1 MFFLGIA
8 LLGIIAFTQISVN
21 FLPSIQIPELFI
33 ETDYT
38 NASAAEV
45 EKTITKPIESITST
59 VDGVSKISSVSRD
72 GRSLVTLKLAWG
84 TDVNYAMLE
93 VREKLDELRASLP
106 ENADRSTIYK
116 IDPSTEA
123 IMTLSVNNKQK
134 DSSGIS
140 NGFAADPVQEDNA
153 SGNIKNKL
161 SISSNNAI
169 SQNIVGDLPADQA
182 GSLAQLKEFSETVI
196 KKRFEQLNGVS
207 QAVVSG
213 GFQNEIEVRA
223 NPQKLESFG
232 LNFQDVQNALKNSNL
247 NLEGGSINEGVF
259 RYPLRTVGEFSS
271 VSDIL
276 SVPISTKNAS
286 IPLNEVASVNQ
297 VFAEREGLTRV
308 NGNEAILIYIKK
320 DAHSNTISISKRVRE
335 AVTQLNHDYPQ
346 LNISV
351 IFDQSEF
358 IQESISDIEQA
369 IIYGALLA
377 LLVLFLFLR
386 NPRYPLLVG
395 AVTPFSIL
403 ATIILMYFFGISFN
417 IISLTGLAL
426 GIGMVGDNAIII
438 VENFSRLRE
447 RGSSI
452 MDAVIGGS
460 KEINLS
466 VSAATFTNVAIFLPV
481 IFVKGIAQQLFLD
494 MALTMTFSLMASLL
508 VSVTLVPSFLARL
521 GAATPGQAKMRHKGN
536 LKNENT
542 KGTRRLGFLS
552 KSLSYIKTSYEKGRT
567 VYLSVLRYLIN
578 NPKPVLIGTCIL
590 ILISLSSAFLIK
602 SKEAPDI
609 DQSRFVVDLT
619 LPPSSTL
626 NAVSAMSASVENL
639 LHSMPQIKDVVADV
653 GISSKE
659 DYFKIIN
666 AATNKSTIECRV
678 KPGYSAKNTIDLFRK
693 KMKNLIPTLNKY
705 SASLLVTRP
714 STTFERI
721 LQSGK
726 SDIDIDII
734 GRDLETAYN
743 LADAAESKLG
753 KLSYLSDVGLGSE
766 SAGQSNQIIIKLNSE
781 KIKAY
786 NISPSKII
794 DEISGLFKKE
804 TVTYFNDFDKKI
816 AIKVMPTVVNNNENG
831 INYVKT
837 LLNYGI
843 RNGNDPA
850 SPVIPIRDLVDV
862 QTGKDYSSI
871 AHEDQQRVVILHA
884 NITTAGLFQA
894 AGGIRKVLN
903 RMHLPPGYSIKISG
917 KIDEVESIFKSL
929 IIIILLSIFLVY
941 VILASQYESIIYP
954 LVILTTSPLALVGS
968 FIVMY
973 LFGQSYNLMSIIGI
987 IIMLGAIDNDAVIAV
1002 DLITSNRRSGVPLT
1016 DAILDGMR
1024 KRFRPIVMTT
1034 LTTIIGMIPLI
1045 FGFGK
1050 GLELAAAISYP
1061 IIGGLI
1067 GSTVFT
1073 LFLIPVLY
1081 RYFDK
1086 LRGPSKSPQRGDL
1099 STAKL

>member
-8 LLGIIAFTQISVN
+8 LLGIIAFNQISVN

-45 EKTITKPIESITST
+45 EKTITKPVESITST
-59 VDGVSKISSVSRD
+59 VDEVNKISSVTRD
-72 GRSLVTLKLAWG
+72 GESLVTLKLAWG

-93 VREKLDELRASLP
+93 VREKLDELKASLP
-106 ENADRSTIYK
+106 DNAGRSTIYK
-116 IDPSTEA
+116 IDPSTES
-123 IMTLSVNNKQK
+123 IMTLAVNANNS
-134 DSSGIS
+134 DSITIKNSSNINSSKNIIS
-140 NGFAADPVQEDNA
+140 N
-153 SGNIKNKL
+153 S
-161 SISSNNAI
+161 
-169 SQNIVGDLPADQA
+169 
-182 GSLAQLKEFSETVI
+182 SLAQLKEFSETVI

-213 GFQNEIEVRA
+213 GFQQEIQVKV
-223 NPQKLESFG
+223 NPQKLQSFG
-232 LNFQDVQNALKNSNL
+232 LNFADIKNALQNSNL
-247 NLEGGSINEGVF
+247 NLEGGSIDEGVF
-259 RYPLRTVGEFSS
+259 RYPLRTIGEFRSISDISS
-271 VSDIL
+271 VP
-276 SVPISTKNAS
+276 VSTKTGS
-286 IPLNEVASVNQ
+286 IPLNDVASVNQ
-297 VFAEREGLTRV
+297 VFAQREGLTRV
-308 NGNEAILIYIKK
+308 NCKEAILLYIKK
-320 DAHSNTISISKRVRE
+320 DAHSNTITISKKVRE
-335 AVTQLNHDYPQ
+335 AAAQLNHDYPQ
-346 LNISV
+346 AYISV

-358 IQESISDIEQA
+358 IQKSISDIEQA
-369 IIYGALLA
+369 IVYGALLA
-377 LLVLFLFLR
+377 LLILFLFLR

-447 RGSSI
+447 QGSSI

-481 IFVKGIAQQLFLD
+481 IFVKGIAQKLFLD
-494 MALTMTFSLMASLL
+494 MGLTMTFSLMASLL
-508 VSVTLVPSFLARL
+508 VSVTLVPSFLAKMKHKEKSKNNDAEKISAGKTLSRTL
-521 GAATPGQAKMRHKGN
+521 SIVTIYYEKLKAA
-536 LKNENT
+536 
-542 KGTRRLGFLS
+542 
-552 KSLSYIKTSYEKGRT
+552 YIKI
-567 VYLSVLRYLIN
+567 LRYFIN
-578 NPKPVLIGTCIL
+578 NTKPVLIGTGIL
-590 ILISLSSAFLIK
+590 TLLALGTVFLIK
-602 SKEAPDI
+602 NEQAPDI

-626 NAVSAMSASVENL
+626 SAVSNASEKIESL
-639 LHSMPQIKDVVADV
+639 LLTMPQIRDVVADV
-653 GISSKE
+653 GISSKK

-678 KPGYSAKNTIDLFRK
+678 KPGYTVKNTIASLRK
-693 KMKNLIPTLNKY
+693 KIKKVIPALNQY
-705 SASLLVTRP
+705 SANILITRP

-726 SDIDIDII
+726 SDIDIDVT
-734 GRDLETAYN
+734 GKNLEMAYN
-743 LADAAESKLG
+743 IADSVETRLSHI
-753 KLSYLSDVGLGSE
+753 SYLSDVGLGSE
-766 SAGQSNQIIIKLNSE
+766 SAGQTNQIILKIDDE

-786 NISPSKII
+786 KITPSKII
-794 DEISGLFKKE
+794 DEISGLFQKK

-816 AIKVMPTVVNNNENG
+816 AIKVLPVSNNQSGNG
-831 INYVKT
+831 ISYVKN

-843 RNGNDPA
+843 RSGNDPS
-850 SPVIPIRDLVDV
+850 SPAIPLRELVKV
-862 QTGKDYSSI
+862 EKGKGFSSI
-871 AHEDQQRVVILHA
+871 VHEGQQRVVVLHA
-884 NITTAGLFQA
+884 NVTTAGLFEA
-894 AGGIRKVLN
+894 ANGIQKSLSKID
-903 RMHLPPGYSIKISG
+903 LPTGYRIKIGG
-917 KIDEVESIFKSL
+917 KIEDVETMFRSL

-954 LVILTTSPLALVGS
+954 LVILTTSPLSLVGS
-968 FIVMY
+968 FIAMY
-973 LFGQSYNLMSIIGI
+973 LFGQSYNLMSIVGI

-1002 DLITSNRRSGVPLT
+1002 DMITSNRKNGLPLA
-1016 DAILDGMR
+1016 DAIVDGMQ

-1034 LTTIIGMIPLI
+1034 LTTIVGMIPLI
-1045 FGFGK
+1045 FGFGG

-1067 GSTVFT
+1067 GSTMFT

-1086 LRGPSKSPQRGDL
+1086 LTNRKVASIAR
-1099 STAKL
+1099 